1 MDQTKT
7 IALFVAT
14 ALFTSAGLA
23 AASGAL
29 TPRSIWGDDN
39 PGQGNEHAAMPVA
52 ASEHNQA
59 GGHDGDD
66 GDDEQDDN
74 QDGEETGDDEE
85 ETGDDDEEAGDDEE
99 TGDDGEE
106 TEDDEEE
113 TGDDG
118 EETEDD
124 DAEATSALRELMM
137 IVPLSV
143 NNTEHNWSR
152 NWTHGNVTCSG
163 SGNKTS
169 GTITCSWG
177 NYTFSFWGLNCSISA
192 GSFTKTWSPGN
203 VTWNRT
209 GGDVECTWSWPSH
222 SHSSG
227 TSTSAQ
233 AEDRS
238 ST

>member
-59 GGHDGDD
+59 GADHGNDD
-66 GDDEQDDN
+66 QDDDPDDN
-74 QDGEETGDDEE
+74 ETGEEDD
-85 ETGDDDEEAGDDEE
+85 ETGDDDNEDEAGEDDEE
-99 TGDDGEE
+99 TGDD
-106 TEDDEEE
+106 DDENETAEDGDENE
-113 TGDDG
+113 TGED
-118 EETEDD
+118 EEPTGV
-124 DAEATSALRELMM
+124 LRELTM
-137 IVPLSV
+137 IVPLSI

-169 GTITCSWG
+169 GNITCSWPDFS
-177 NYTFSFWGLNCSISA
+177 FSFWGLNCSISA

-222 SHSSG
+222 SGSSG
-227 TSTSAQ
+227 SSSTAQ
-233 AEDRS
+233 AGSRS
-238 ST
+238 E

>member
-59 GGHDGDD
+59 GEHDGDD

-74 QDGEETGDDEE
+74 HDDE
-85 ETGDDDEEAGDDEE
+85 ETGDDDEEIGDDDEGAGDDEEEAGDDDEE
-99 TGDDGEE
+99 TGDD
-106 TEDDEEE
+106 
-113 TGDDG
+113 
-118 EETEDD
+118 
-124 DAEATSALRELMM
+124 DAVETSALRELMM

-152 NWTHGNVTCSG
+152 NWTHGNITCSG

-177 NYTFSFWGLNCSISA
+177 NYTFSFWGLNCTISA

-209 GGDVECTWSWPSH
+209 GGDIACTWSWPSH
-222 SHSSG
+222 SSSSG
-227 TSTSAQ
+227 SSSTAQ
-233 AEDRS
+233 ADSRP
-238 ST
+238 